1 MTREIGRAMIAGG
14 FGGRIVNIASASVI
28 GSITKGHAVYA
39 SSKSALLGLARA
51 SAFEFEFA
59 EHQVTVNPIL
69 TGG

>member
-51 SAFEFEFA
+51 SAFEFA